1 MPVALVTGCSSGIGL
16 ATALHFARRGYD
28 VFAGVRNV
36 PGATDLA
43 AAIEKERLSAT
54 VLALEDVHWL
64 DQASIDALGAL
75 ARRRQRARLLL
86 LVTCRPLEAFDAADS
101 LRRLIDELEMARA
114 GNLIRLDSL
123 TRLEVEQYASKRFS
137 PEVAGELGGLLH
149 AASGGRPL
157 LLTAVT
163 NAVVARGVVRRTA
176 GRWSLVGGSR
186 EVSVAMVGAI
196 GGFLERQIAQ
206 LSRGDR
212 ALLTSVS
219 ALGLEFSIWKAARI
233 TGRDPASVEQVLDR
247 LARSGDVIVRA
258 DGRHTLDALATYRF
272 THPMYLE
279 VLNSTAVLSNV
290 S

>member
-1 MPVALVTGCSSGIGL
+1 VRDIIRPHAPELLQHLYTPVQPSDAMRSPRLLREIVAAVEALASDT
-16 ATALHFARRGYD
+16 
-28 VFAGVRNV
+28 
-36 PGATDLA
+36 P
-43 AAIEKERLSAT
+43 T

-64 DQASIDALGAL
+64 DQASIDAIGAL

-86 LVTCRPLEAFDAADS
+86 LVTCRPLEAFVDTADS

-163 NAVVARGVVRRTA
+163 NAVVARGVVRRMA
-176 GRWSLVGGSR
+176 GRWSLAGGSR

-233 TGRDPASVEQVLDR
+233 TGRDPASVEQILDR
-247 LARSGDVIVRA
+247 LSRSGDVIVRA

-279 VLNSTAVLSNV
+279 VLNSAAALVNAS
-290 S
+290 